1 MLLYGFKSKEN
12 IKILNCE
19 LVIQRL
25 TEIKEFMHKIYTK
38 KIRHRDWTQQF
49 RVLAT
54 LVED

>member
-12 IKILNCE
+12 IKILDCE

-38 KIRHRDWTQQF
+38 KYAIGTGDDTA
-49 RVLAT
+49 V
-54 LVED
+54 